1 MRIELFRGCLC
12 LLPLLATAACTD
24 GTQGGLASTGPA
36 FGEAMRQT
44 FAAQVIDPAP
54 QYDSPDPVTS
64 GQQAAAAQ
72 DRYNTD
78 QVKKPERITTSR
90 SLTGGGGGT

>member
-12 LLPLLATAACTD
+12 VASLLATAACTD
-24 GTQGGLASTGPA
+24 SKQTGLASTGPA
-36 FGEAMRQT
+36 FGEALRQT

-54 QYDSPDPVTS
+54 HYDTELLTS
-64 GQQAAAAQ
+64 GQNAATAQ

-78 QVKKPERITTSR
+78 QVKKPDRISTSR
-90 SLTGGGGGT
+90 SQSAGGGN